1 MSPNNDARRFARK
14 VVLVTGAQQGIG
26 AATALAFA
34 AEGAT
39 VLVNWL
45 DDEAAARRVAEGVE
59 ERGGRSVLLRA
70 DVGNSVEI
78 VRMFKDVESTHG
90 RVDVLVNNAGIFPR
104 VAFLDMNEDQWD
116 AVLGINLKGSVLC
129 AQAAA
134 RLMVAAGGGGAI
146 VNVSSGAVRGKRLGV
161 HYSASK
167 AGLIGATRS
176 MALEL
181 APHSIRVNAVAP
193 GLVDTAQP
201 RFEHDDAALA
211 RLAAEIPLGRMGE
224 GSDIADVIL
233 FLAGAGAGFVTGQT
247 LFVNGGT
254 YLR

>member
-1 MSPNNDARRFARK
+1 MPPMNDGRRFSQK

-26 AATALAFA
+26 AAAALAFA

-39 VLVNWL
+39 VIVNWL
-45 DDEAAARRVAEGVE
+45 DDEAAARRVAKGIA
-59 ERGGRSVLLRA
+59 ERGGRAALLRA
-70 DVGNSVEI
+70 DVGNSLEI
-78 VRMFKDVESTHG
+78 VRMYKEVEDTHE
-90 RVDVLVNNAGIFPR
+90 RIDVLVNNAGIFPR
-104 VAFLDMNEDQWD
+104 VAFLDMKEEQWD

-134 RLMVAAGGGGAI
+134 RLMVAAGRGGAI

-167 AGLIGATRS
+167 AGLIGASRS

-181 APHSIRVNAVAP
+181 APHGIRVNAVAP

-201 RFEHDDAALA
+201 RFEHNDAALA

-224 GSDIADVIL
+224 GSDIADVIV
-233 FLAGAGAGFVTGQT
+233 FLAGSGARFVTGQT
-247 LFVNGGT
+247 LFVNGGS

>member
-1 MSPNNDARRFARK
+1 MPPTNDARRFAQK

-26 AATALAFA
+26 AAAALAFS

-39 VLVNWL
+39 VIVNWL
-45 DDEAAARRVAEGVE
+45 DDEAAARRVAEGIE
-59 ERGGRSVLLRA
+59 ERGGRPALVRA

-78 VRMFKDVESTHG
+78 VRMYKEVEDTHE
-90 RVDVLVNNAGIFPR
+90 RIDVLVNNAGIFPR
-104 VAFLDMNEDQWD
+104 VAFLDMKEEQWD

-134 RLMVAAGGGGAI
+134 RLMVAAGRGGAI

-167 AGLIGATRS
+167 AGLIGASRS

-181 APHSIRVNAVAP
+181 APHGIRVNAVAP

-201 RFEHDDAALA
+201 RVEHNDAALA
-211 RLAAEIPLGRMGE
+211 RLAAEIPLGRIGE
-224 GSDIADVIL
+224 ASDIADVIV
-233 FLAGAGAGFVTGQT
+233 FLAGPGARFVTGQT

>member
-1 MSPNNDARRFARK
+1 MPPTNDAPRLARK

-26 AATALAFA
+26 AAAALAFA

-39 VLVNWL
+39 VVVNWL
-45 DDEAAARRVAEGVE
+45 DDEAAARRVAEGIE
-59 ERGGRSVLLRA
+59 ERGGRATLLRA
-70 DVGNSVEI
+70 DVGNAVEI
-78 VRMFKDVESTHG
+78 ARMYKEVEDTHA
-90 RVDVLVNNAGIFPR
+90 RIDVLVNNAGVFPR
-104 VAFLDMNEDQWD
+104 VAFLDMKVEQWD

-134 RLMVAAGGGGAI
+134 RLMVASGCGGAI

-181 APHSIRVNAVAP
+181 APYGVRVNAVAP

-201 RFEHDDAALA
+201 RFEHDDAALE

-224 GSDIADVIL
+224 PADIADVIV
-233 FLAGAGAGFVTGQT
+233 FLAGSGARFVTGQT

>member
-1 MSPNNDARRFARK
+1 MQPTNDARRFAQK

-26 AATALAFA
+26 AAAALTFA

-45 DDEAAARRVAEGVE
+45 DDEAAARRVAQGAA
-59 ERGGRSVLLRA
+59 ERGGRCALLRA
-70 DVGNSVEI
+70 DVSSGAEI
-78 VRMFKDVESTHG
+78 VRMFKEVESTHG
-90 RVDVLVNNAGIFPR
+90 GIDVLVNNAGIFPR
-104 VAFLDMNEDQWD
+104 VAFLEMKEDQWD
-116 AVLGINLKGSVLC
+116 AVLDVNLKGSILC

-134 RLMVAAGGGGAI
+134 RLMVAGGRAGAI

-181 APHSIRVNAVAP
+181 APHGIRVNAVAP

-201 RFEHDDAALA
+201 RFEHDEAALA
-211 RLAAEIPLGRMGE
+211 RLAADIPLGRMGDA
-224 GSDIADVIL
+224 SDIADTIL
-233 FLAGAGAGFVTGQT
+233 FLAGRDARFVTGQT